1 MLYGNFLKCLM
12 NIFPVYLDSFE
23 VCVEGEKLQYY
34 SGIVYSWQN
43 KLIKMR
49 FWLKWKGLAHLKY

>member
-1 MLYGNFLKCLM
+1 M
-12 NIFPVYLDSFE
+12 NIFLVYLDSFE

-43 KLIKMR
+43 ELIKTR
-49 FWLKWKGLAHLKY
+49 CWLKWKDLAHLKY